1 MSHEPLSIIIL
12 SVRQD
17 AKVAQGLK
25 HGLQKRG
32 ASVRLDHEVLKP
44 GEDWVDSLRAAL
56 EKADLILFLVSP
68 EYLSSP
74 SANFGAGMAVSLQSP
89 ERRVI
94 PILWGGVTPDS
105 LPSPL
110 KRLQGVAASGWKEED
125 LLKVLGSIVAE
136 AQASMSA

>member
-44 GEDWVDSLRAAL
+44 GEDWVDSLRLDFVQRRQLSYSGIPQVTVCKPKWQMGLQGGASAPDDRGIAPSHR
-56 EKADLILFLVSP
+56 ADHHG
-68 EYLSSP
+68 
-74 SANFGAGMAVSLQSP
+74 GADV
-89 ERRVI
+89 
-94 PILWGGVTPDS
+94 
-105 LPSPL
+105 LPS
-110 KRLQGVAASGWKEED
+110 
-125 LLKVLGSIVAE
+125 IVPRAPTDPHR
-136 AQASMSA
+136 